1 MPGEATSVTSALPTE
16 VLLALVAAAGLAVG
30 SFLNVVV
37 HRVPAGLSVVSPGSA
52 CPACGAAVRGRDNV
66 PVLSW
71 LLLRGRCRDCAAPIP
86 ARYPLTEALTALLYV
101 AVVAATGADRDAI
114 LGLLL
119 VSILVPVALIDL
131 DHRRIPNV
139 LTGFAAVT
147 AVAALALLAPE
158 RLPEHLLA
166 GAAAFAAF
174 LVVAL
179 LKPGGMGMGDV
190 KLAGVL
196 GLFLGGAVAPAIFVA
211 LLAGSLAGAVLAAR
225 YGTAVARKL
234 QVPFGPFLALGGVTG
249 LLVGS
254 QLVDWYAGTFV

>member
-1 MPGEATSVTSALPTE
+1 MAMLLVGAG
-16 VLLALVAAAGLAVG
+16 VLGAVVG

-37 HRVPAGLSVVSPGSA
+37 WRLPRGESLVHPRSR
-52 CPACGAAVRGRDNV
+52 CPHCETPIRPHHNV
-66 PVLSW
+66 PVLAW
-71 LLLRGRCRDCAAPIP
+71 LALRGRCADCAAPIP